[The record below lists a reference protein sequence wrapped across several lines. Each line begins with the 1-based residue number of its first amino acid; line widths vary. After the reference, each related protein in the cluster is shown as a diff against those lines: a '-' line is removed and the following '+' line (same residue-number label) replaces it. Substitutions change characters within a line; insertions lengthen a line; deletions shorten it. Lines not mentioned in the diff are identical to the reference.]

1 MRLTFR
7 PPRRKRSRSQTRGF
21 KKLAKA
27 LMRGE
32 NGSVYIH
39 SKDSLDDRALVR
51 HRATIVKLSGG
62 IKSRIK
68 HLLYNNGV
76 EYPEEYF
83 RSNRH
88 WTRSF
93 ITWLQNDVRLL
104 SDTDDLA

>member
-1 MRLTFR
+1 
-7 PPRRKRSRSQTRGF
+7 
-21 KKLAKA
+21 
-27 LMRGE
+27 MRGE
-32 NGSVYIH
+32 LGSVYIH

-104 SDTDDLA
+104 SDTRVSLDLLIAEVLHYRNASLM